1 MTDVLFSVQ
10 DYSIS
15 YRTPRGWLKAVNHVS
30 FDLHRGETLALIG
43 ESGCGKSTLNFGMM
57 RLLPTNARVDSGAIT
72 YRYREGGQ
80 VDILRLS
87 KNELRRFRWSEC
99 AMVFQAAQ
107 NSLNPVI
114 RVRDM
119 FYDTAAAHGI
129 NDKKEVQKRSLDLFN
144 KVRLDPE
151 RVFSAYPHQ
160 LSGGM
165 RQRVLIALSLLLNPQ
180 VLILDEPTT
189 ALDIL
194 TQRSI
199 LDVISRIRQ
208 ELNISIIFISHD
220 LAIAAEIAD
229 TVATMYAGEIVET
242 GPVKKIFYEPR
253 HAYTLRLMQASP
265 RLTTGHD
272 DLMSIPGSPPD
283 LIAPPSGCKF
293 HPRCDFATAECRG
306 VPPQLVSVDVNHTV
320 ACYHSDEVLAEG
332 LKQDAAAD

>member
-1 MTDVLFSVQ
+1 MGKVVLSVQ
-10 DYSIS
+10 DYSVS
-15 YRTPRGWLKAVNHVS
+15 YQTPRGWLKAVNHVS
-30 FDLHRGETLALIG
+30 FDLHEGESLALIG
-43 ESGCGKSTLNFGMM
+43 ESGCGKSTLNLGLM
-57 RLLPTNARVDSGAIT
+57 RLLPQNAKVEGKII
-72 YRYREGGQ
+72 YHYREGGQ
-80 VDILRLS
+80 EDVLRLGQ
-87 KNELRRFRWSEC
+87 NALRRFRWSES

-114 RVRDM
+114 RIRDM

-129 NDKKEVQKRSLDLFN
+129 TNRKEVQRRAMDLFF

-151 RVFSAYPHQ
+151 RVFNAYPHQ

-199 LDVISRIRQ
+199 LDVIARIRR
-208 ELNISIIFISHD
+208 EFNFSIMFISHD

-229 TVATMYAGEIVET
+229 TVATMYAGEIIEQ
-242 GPVKKIFYEPR
+242 GPVQKIFYEPR
-253 HAYTLRLMQASP
+253 HAYTLGLMQASP
-265 RLTTGHD
+265 KLSSGREELV
-272 DLMSIPGSPPD
+272 SIPGSPPD

-293 HPRCDFATAECRG
+293 HPRCSFATEVCKG
-306 VPPQLVSVDVNHTV
+306 EPPRLIAVEENHQA
-320 ACYHSDEVLAEG
+320 ACYHSDAVLAESRH
-332 LKQDAAAD
+332 AALD